1 MPPVTRV
8 IPFSTDATAIYI
20 TLSTLFGFI
29 FFISLVRL
37 ITVVITCRQK
47 SALLYR
53 QQYRILFFIFTT
65 LISLGRLIYFLILTI
80 EQLKHA
86 LIDELQGLFNFLDVL
101 PGLFYVNIYFSV
113 LLAWVDT
120 YYHIRRLS
128 ISNERKSNEEEVG
141 YSVVILRIAF
151 GLVNFIL
158 LILMITGAVCCVLY
172 QSDRLSTERYYI
184 YLEVSFMFVAIIS
197 FAVAF
202 VFGFYGISLYIALK
216 KLLGNNV
223 LLNMRV
229 RKDGGRFSGDV
240 VIVKVVSVTIV
251 CVIVLTL
258 RLVNYA
264 YQVQYWTDKQRGG
277 GQTNYLDGKNGIVLQ
292 FIYFVILEVIP
303 MILLLVIMFT
313 HSRVRDKSQRESLYY
328 GTDNN

>member
-1 MPPVTRV
+1 
-8 IPFSTDATAIYI
+8 
-20 TLSTLFGFI
+20 
-29 FFISLVRL
+29 
-37 ITVVITCRQK
+37 
-47 SALLYR
+47 
-53 QQYRILFFIFTT
+53 
-65 LISLGRLIYFLILTI
+65 
-80 EQLKHA
+80 

-184 YLEVSFMFVAIIS
+184 YRTLEVSFMFVAIIS